1 MAKSENKTRQTINRK
16 PTDATDHLDSGFEG
30 QPSETFTIP
39 PCGIEDVDISL
50 FKLFN
55 EDIGFRDKSFYS
67 GDKPLSIQKPLVIF
81 ATGEKFALAKKLRPP
96 RDKQNKT
103 LLLPAISIRRTSL
116 TQTSEDITGRGIN
129 QFTGILT
136 IKRKLDQ
143 SDQGYQNLINKILLQ
158 NMDLPETNRQKGGSA
173 GNIDLTNGALLTPD
187 LGNNIFEVITIPQ
200 PQFFTA
206 TYEVVFWTN
215 YAQHMNYLIETYI
228 TSFLPQGR
236 SHKLTTDK
244 GYWFMADTEDTITSQ
259 ENFDDF
265 TEEERIVK
273 YTFGITVKGYI
284 LAPDYET
291 NQVPVRRHISSPI
304 ISFDGFSNDNPMEK
318 NRLDEQA
325 FQNKNKFVLND
336 ISQNPNTAQ
345 EPTTNKKYVY
355 NKTVYNPKTGKHV
368 KKIITARET
377 GQKNGET
384 IYLATDKESLA
395 DFIKSL

>member
-1 MAKSENKTRQTINRK
+1 MTNNDNKTRQNIQRSQ
-16 PTDATDHLDSGFEG
+16 TDSTDHLNGGYEG
-30 QPSETFTIP
+30 LLSEDFNLP
-39 PCGIEDVDISL
+39 QCGIEDVDVSL

-67 GDKPLSIQKPLVIF
+67 GDKNISIQKPIIIF

-116 TQTSEDITGRGIN
+116 TQTDNDVTGRGIN

-136 IKRKLDQ
+136 IKRRLDS
-143 SDQGYQNLINKILLQ
+143 SDQNYQNLINKIALQ
-158 NMDLPETNRQKGGSA
+158 NMDLPETERLKGGSI
-173 GNIDLTNGALLTPD
+173 NNVDLTNGALLTPD
-187 LGNNIFEVITIPQ
+187 LGNNIFEIITIPQ

-228 TSFLPQGR
+228 SSFLPQVR
-236 SHKLTTDK
+236 AHKLSTDK
-244 GYWFMADTEDTITSQ
+244 GYWFMAYTEESMQSQ

-273 YTFGITVKGYI
+273 YSFSMNVKGYI
-284 LAPDYET
+284 LATNYET
-291 NQVPVRRHISSPI
+291 NKVPVRRYISSPI
-304 ISFDGFSNDNPMEK
+304 ISFDSFSSENPIPK
-318 NRLDEQA
+318 NRLQEQA
-325 FQNKNKFVLND
+325 FDNKNKFVLND
-336 ISQNPNTAQ
+336 FEQDPSTAQ

-355 NKTVYNPKTGKHV
+355 NKIVVNPKTGKKT
-368 KKIITARET
+368 KKLVTARES

-384 IYLATDKESLA
+384 IYLAADRESLE

>member
-1 MAKSENKTRQTINRK
+1 MAKNDNKTRQNIDRS
-16 PTDATDHLDSGFEG
+16 PTDTTDHLDSGYEG
-30 QPSETFTIP
+30 LTADTFVIPS
-39 PCGIEDVDISL
+39 CGIEDVDVSL

-55 EDIGFRDKSFYS
+55 EDIGFRDRSFYS
-67 GDKPLSIQKPLVIF
+67 ADQPLAIQKPIVIF

-116 TQTSEDITGRGIN
+116 TQTDDDITGRGIN
-129 QFTGILT
+129 QFTGTLT
-136 IKRKLDQ
+136 IKRKLDS
-143 SDQGYQNLINKILLQ
+143 SDQNYQNLINKIALQ
-158 NMDLPETNRQKGGSA
+158 NMDLPESNRPQGGSVT
-173 GNIDLTNGALLTPD
+173 NVDLTNGALLTPD
-187 LGNNIFEVITIPQ
+187 LGNNVFEIITIPQ

-228 TSFLPQGR
+228 SSFLPQGR
-236 SHKLTTDK
+236 THKLTTDK
-244 GYWFMADTEDTITSQ
+244 GYWFMAHTEDTMSSQ

-284 LAPDYET
+284 LATDYET
-291 NQVPVRRHISSPI
+291 NKVPVRRYISSPI
-304 ISFDGFSNDNPMEK
+304 ISFDSFPSENPMPK
-318 NRLDEQA
+318 SRLNEQA
-325 FQNKNKFVLND
+325 FANKNKFVLNEID
-336 ISQNPNTAQ
+336 QDPTTAQ

-355 NKTVYNPKTGKHV
+355 NKIVVDPKTGKRTRKV
-368 KKIITARET
+368 VTARES
-377 GQKNGET
+377 GQKKGET
-384 IYLATDKESLA
+384 IYLASDRESLA